1 MRQNQVGSLLNK
13 QQYQTPKAVVHTF
26 EETDVITSSGV
37 GTMTWDWEGSWD
49 QTRNNT
55 FVD

>member
-13 QQYQTPKAVVHTF
+13 QQYQTPKAVIHTF